1 MVARVKDKVT
11 TVAAITARVAKAAA
25 AAMLLA
31 KVTKVKA
38 TRDMAASLAL
48 PYLYGPPS
56 IILGLVPST
65 CTSVRLG
72 DRGTTT
78 SPSIAADS
86 HRCVWPDYGRPS
98 VHTTIGLDH
107 RIRAPSPFP
116 FYITWIL

>member
-11 TVAAITARVAKAAA
+11 TVAAITTRVAEAAA
-25 AAMLLA
+25 AATLLA

-38 TRDMAASLAL
+38 TRDMAASLSL

-72 DRGTTT
+72 DRGDNN
-78 SPSIAADS
+78 IAFYSSRLSSLRLARLWSTLRS
-86 HRCVWPDYGRPS
+86 HHHWLRP
-98 VHTTIGLDH
+98 
-107 RIRAPSPFP
+107 
-116 FYITWIL
+116 